1 MKKSLVYSVLG
12 ALALGVASIGS
23 AQAAGVGACLIT
35 KNNTN
40 PFFVKM
46 KEGAEAGAKAA
57 GVELQAFA
65 GEKDGDAGPQIT
77 AVENCVA
84 AGVKGNL
91 ITP

>member
-84 AGVKGNL
+84 SGV
-91 ITP
+91 